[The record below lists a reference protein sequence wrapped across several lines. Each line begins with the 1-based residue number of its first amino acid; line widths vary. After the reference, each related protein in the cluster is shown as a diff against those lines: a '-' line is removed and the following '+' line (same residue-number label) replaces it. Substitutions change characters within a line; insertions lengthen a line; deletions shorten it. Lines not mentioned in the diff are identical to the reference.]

1 MPGGGGSDEFCCEV
15 AIGANALP
23 PSNTP
28 LPNPLPQ
35 ILLFEFA
42 VVGQGEKESL
52 LTPGDLPSGT
62 GCDLRSPGEEYDDVG
77 AL

>member
-1 MPGGGGSDEFCCEV
+1 MPGGGGSEEFCCEV
-15 AIGANALP
+15 AIGAKALP
-23 PSNTP
+23 LSNTP

-35 ILLFEFA
+35 MLLFV
-42 VVGQGEKESL
+42 VVGQGENESL